1 MQAVVASQQA
11 EMQRLQ
17 AEQVKAYG
25 NQQQQVAVLQGQE
38 QQQLATIQQMRDATS
53 TVGTSLR
60 ILASQPQ
67 NQAPTAQQTRSQS
80 TAGARTTSPTASLRI
95 GSSGRGSGVG
105 VNLGG

>member
-1 MQAVVASQQA
+1 
-11 EMQRLQ
+11 MQRLQ
-17 AEQVKAYG
+17 NEQAQAYA
-25 NQQQQVAVLQGQE
+25 NQQQQVVALQQQE

-67 NQAPTAQQTRSQS
+67 NQAPTAQQTRRQS